1 MLVLNQF
8 IKTTWRPAN
17 KQHYIGKGYLFTA
30 MKDKIIVKAEDLP
43 KGSHMKVEV
52 VCDYCGKTILKEYHA
67 YLSEH
72 KDGKDC
78 CKDCQPK
85 RAVETFREKY
95 GVDNPFLSKEI
106 QMKIKLTL
114 QEKYG
119 VDNPGQA
126 QKVKDKIVQTNLSK
140 YGVTCAAQNEEIKQK
155 IQKTCVERYGVKNV
169 FELKEVQEK
178 IRETNRERYG
188 EGNIAHT
195 PEISEKIKQTNLKKY
210 GVEYSCQAS
219 EVIAKMR
226 QSLYKNGNV
235 PSSNIE
241 RNLCELLHEMFGEEN
256 CQDNFAVSRVNLD
269 CLVNLEGNL
278 LDFEYD
284 GYYWHKDREG
294 HDRKRDYFL
303 RNRGYKVIRIKG
315 NKRDNKLP
323 TKEQIQEAV
332 DYLVKGNHSLFIID
346 LMNI

>member
-1 MLVLNQF
+1 MIVPNQF
-8 IKTTWRPAN
+8 IETTWRPAN
-17 KQHYIGKGYLFTA
+17 KQHYVDKGYLFTK

-72 KDGKDC
+72 KNGKDC
-78 CKDCQPK
+78 CRNCQPK
-85 RAVETFREKY
+85 RATETFQEKY
-95 GVDNPFLSKEI
+95 GVDNPFFSKEI
-106 QMKIKLTL
+106 QAKIKTTL

-119 VDNPGQA
+119 VENPGQI
-126 QKVKDKIVQTNLSK
+126 QEVKDKIAQTNLSK
-140 YGVTCAAQNEEIKQK
+140 YGVVHAAQNEEIKQK
-155 IQKTCVERYGVKNV
+155 MQKTCMERYGVKNV
-169 FELKEVQEK
+169 FESKEFQEK
-178 IRETNRERYG
+178 IKLTLEEKYG
-188 EGNIAHT
+188 QGNVAHT
-195 PEISEKIKQTNLKKY
+195 PEISDKIKQTNLRKY
-210 GVEYSCQAS
+210 GVEYCCQAP

-241 RNLCELLHEMFGEEN
+241 RELCKLLHEIFGEEN
-256 CQDNFAVSRVNLD
+256 CRDNFAVSRVNLD
-269 CLVNLEGNL
+269 CLVNIEGNL

-284 GYYWHKDREG
+284 GHYWHKDREE

-303 RNRGYKVIRIKG
+303 RNKGYKVIRIKG

-323 TKEQIQEAV
+323 TKEQIQEAI
-332 DYLVKGNHSLFIID
+332 DYLVKGNHSLFVID

>member
-1 MLVLNQF
+1 MLVSNQTVE
-8 IKTTWRPAN
+8 TTWVSSN
-17 KQHYIGKGYLFTA
+17 KQHYIDKGYIFTR
-30 MKDKIIVKAEDLP
+30 MREKFLVKVEDLP
-43 KGSHMKVEV
+43 SGSHLQVKV
-52 VCDYCGKTILKEYHA
+52 VCDYCGDTFYKHYANYLKEHTN
-67 YLSEH
+67 
-72 KDGKDC
+72 GKDC
-78 CKDCQPK
+78 CKNCWRLKAQ
-85 RAVETFREKY
+85 ETCKEKY
-95 GVDNPFLSKEI
+95 GAENPFASD
-106 QMKIKLTL
+106 KIKEKIKSVF

-119 VDNPGQA
+119 VDNPSQA
-126 QKVKDKIVQTNLSK
+126 QEVKDKIVQTNLAK

-195 PEISEKIKQTNLKKY
+195 PEISEKIKQTNLKRY
-210 GVEYSCQAS
+210 GVEYSCQAP
-219 EVIAKMR
+219 EVIAKIR
-226 QSLYKNGNV
+226 QSLYRNGNV
-235 PSSNIE
+235 PSSGME
-241 RNLCELLHEMFGEEN
+241 RELCNLLHEMFGEEN

-284 GYYWHKDREG
+284 GYYWHKDREE

-315 NKRDNKLP
+315 NKRDNKMP